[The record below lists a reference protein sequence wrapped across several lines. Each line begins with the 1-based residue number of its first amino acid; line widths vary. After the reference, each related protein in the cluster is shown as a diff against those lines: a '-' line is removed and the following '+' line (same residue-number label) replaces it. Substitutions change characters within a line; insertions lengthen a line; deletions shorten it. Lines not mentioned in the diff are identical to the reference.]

1 MTQPTRQ
8 PARYVIYGRDEHDS
22 PYAIEVVEAERWED
36 ALLEPPPPALADVR
50 VVRLAR
56 GAPPSGS
63 PRWLRVEVRDQRV
76 AEVAARYVAT
86 ATPAAAP
93 ATGTLDT
100 VVAEAGRALWP
111 WSPHY
116 RAPGATTTEFLAAG
130 ATALRHSDPAPA
142 EESRRLALIAD
153 FAADRAP
160 PLAQLATLRAEAP
173 GRWLRYAYD
182 DPDQFAEALLL
193 ERLREQAPA
202 EVAGALRFLAQ
213 AEVPADLPEHAELA
227 IDRRV
232 LREQASPWRYFDG
245 QSFAGALSAAQAWRR
260 RYRMAYETHYRAL
273 TAPADELRARL
284 EEGGAAAAA
293 LERLDGVR
301 SLGPP
306 AGAAALRAY
315 ATARAAL
322 DALPAEPDG
331 QQARTA
337 GVTLGLPPAAFEE
350 AEAAIAAVRRALEQQ
365 LRRLASRTVRIVL
378 ERQRVA
384 ALDRLLQAITAS
396 DVGGIERALDD
407 RLAAHIDRLLAEA
420 AESPLSRLAA
430 DHPTVTAQT
439 LDRTVTAFRELLE
452 QSIAA
457 ADDGRAVL

>member
-1 MTQPTRQ
+1 M
-8 PARYVIYGRDEHDS
+8 
-22 PYAIEVVEAERWED
+22 
-36 ALLEPPPPALADVR
+36 
-50 VVRLAR
+50 
-56 GAPPSGS
+56 
-63 PRWLRVEVRDQRV
+63 
-76 AEVAARYVAT
+76 
-86 ATPAAAP
+86 
-93 ATGTLDT
+93 
-100 VVAEAGRALWP
+100 
-111 WSPHY
+111 
-116 RAPGATTTEFLAAG
+116 
-130 ATALRHSDPAPA
+130 
-142 EESRRLALIAD
+142 
-153 FAADRAP
+153 
-160 PLAQLATLRAEAP
+160 
-173 GRWLRYAYD
+173 
-182 DPDQFAEALLL
+182 
-193 ERLREQAPA
+193 
-202 EVAGALRFLAQ
+202 
-213 AEVPADLPEHAELA
+213 PADLPEHAELA

-245 QSFAGALSAAQAWRR
+245 QSFRRRAQRGAGLAATLPHGLRDALSRVDGPGPTSCARGWRKAARR
-260 RYRMAYETHYRAL
+260 RRRWSGW
-273 TAPADELRARL
+273 TACAPWAR
-284 EEGGAAAAA
+284 
-293 LERLDGVR
+293 
-301 SLGPP
+301 PP
-306 AGAAALRAY
+306 ARPRCAPTP
-315 ATARAAL
+315 TARAAL